1 MVQDLAER
9 LDISESFA
17 KEENYTQY
25 KGFVIETLT
34 ILAESTQQLEFY
46 DKPKYEVWT
55 SHLENCIY
63 SL

>member
-1 MVQDLAER
+1 MVHDLAER

-25 KGFVIETLT
+25 KGFVIGTLA

-55 SHLENCIY
+55 SHLENCVY